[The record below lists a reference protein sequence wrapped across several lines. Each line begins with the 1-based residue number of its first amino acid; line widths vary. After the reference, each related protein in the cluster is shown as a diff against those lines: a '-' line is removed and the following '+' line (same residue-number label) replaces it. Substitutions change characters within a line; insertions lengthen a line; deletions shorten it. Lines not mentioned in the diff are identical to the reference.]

1 MFCWRASF
9 HHSGDAVLNT
19 EIYYCLYLWEY
30 ILWLCALRL
39 SPCVEANMVL
49 TCSLCW
55 FSAGLPACLSVYW
68 PQNCFYKC
76 RNPCSIALQ
85 SNRLTRLFSYSRDVE
100 WRGSL
105 MLPIKF
111 PRVSQA
117 TETKPCR
124 TLSYPSCLCV
134 STPWLSSCH
143 CCFFVFFLISVCYV
157 LSLTWSSEENV
168 QWCLTTV
175 AKHDTSRRILL

>member
-1 MFCWRASF
+1 MHCWRASF
-9 HHSGDAVLNT
+9 HHSRDAVLNT

-39 SPCVEANMVL
+39 SLCAEANMVL

-68 PQNCFYKC
+68 PQKCFYKC

-111 PRVSQA
+111 PPVSQA

-124 TLSYPSCLCV
+124 TLSYPSCLV
-134 STPWLSSCH
+134 SRPLDCSLAT
-143 CCFFVFFLISVCYV
+143 VCK
-157 LSLTWSSEENV
+157 L
-168 QWCLTTV
+168 CLV
-175 AKHDTSRRILL
+175 IDMEWRKRAVVSDNSAKRWH